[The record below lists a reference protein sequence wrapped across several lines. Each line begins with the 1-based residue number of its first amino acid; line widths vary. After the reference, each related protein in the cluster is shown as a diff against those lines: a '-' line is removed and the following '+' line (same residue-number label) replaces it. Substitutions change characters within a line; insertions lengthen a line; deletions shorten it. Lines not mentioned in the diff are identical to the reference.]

1 MIKTSDFKKGLR
13 FELEGAP
20 WQIMDIS
27 IHNPTARG
35 AGTLVKT
42 KVRNLLTDQVL
53 QKTFKA
59 GEMFQVPDLKKTEV
73 RFLYDQGDEIVV
85 MDEETYEQHHIAHEK
100 VADYLPWLND
110 TVIVSLLWYN
120 GEIIQIE
127 LPDSVEI
134 EVSAIEGGAKGDTAS
149 GKVLSKA
156 ELVNGVQLQVPSFIK
171 EGSRIRVNPNT
182 GEYLSRA

>member
-1 MIKTSDFKKGLR
+1 
-13 FELEGAP
+13 
-20 WQIMDIS
+20 
-27 IHNPTARG
+27 
-35 AGTLVKT
+35 
-42 KVRNLLTDQVL
+42 
-53 QKTFKA
+53 
-59 GEMFQVPDLKKTEV
+59 
-73 RFLYDQGDEIVV
+73 
-85 MDEETYEQHHIAHEK
+85 
-100 VADYLPWLND
+100 
-110 TVIVSLLWYN
+110 LLWYN